1 MGIGQPVLRLY
12 PPKSWLLSVQT
23 NQNFPTLKTAVP
35 VSCLVSAQKIQAKKK
50 FFFFFGC
57 VCRKLRHADQRSRL
71 FLLRTTS
78 DPALKKEHFRPK
90 LVFSIFPAKILSRP
104 SRLSRT
110 TSDLTRL
117 IRPRP
122 IDCDRGSEQTVKIFL
137 MVFALFFEH
146 RQKKFFNRIPDLEL
160 IYTPKEAHSR
170 MFVTGGSFFVRQMV
184 AKKNNSSFLA
194 RLQCQYCAGY
204 KNTIY
209 TYF

>member
-35 VSCLVSAQKIQAKKK
+35 VSCLVSAQKIQAKKN

-90 LVFSIFPAKILSRP
+90 LVFSIFPAKILSRR
-104 SRLSRT
+104 SRLLQT
-110 TSDLTRL
+110 TRDATRL
-117 IRPRP
+117 NRPRP
-122 IDCDRGSEQTVKIFL
+122 IDCDHESEQTVKIVVNEQRCEIPSYRL
-137 MVFALFFEH
+137 KDETARHGIPVT
-146 RQKKFFNRIPDLEL
+146 QKHICCLRREPW
-160 IYTPKEAHSR
+160 T
-170 MFVTGGSFFVRQMV
+170 T
-184 AKKNNSSFLA
+184 
-194 RLQCQYCAGY
+194 
-204 KNTIY
+204 
-209 TYF
+209 